1 VKARAVHSHRQ
12 TGSDLFANTRYFKGA
27 DEGDAFDTYRELGG
41 VVNMIKNQVC
51 GDMGIAGV
59 GAVQLTES
67 GKVADSAR
75 IVRNASTLITIQT
88 KTPEEI
94 EDDGEECGNK
104 KLRVVKNRN
113 GMQMLS
119 NEYIDMWFKGNN
131 ILYEEAKQH
140 IPQTPF

>member
-1 VKARAVHSHRQ
+1 
-12 TGSDLFANTRYFKGA
+12 
-27 DEGDAFDTYRELGG
+27 
-41 VVNMIKNQVC
+41 MIKNQVC

-94 EDDGEECGNK
+94 SFPRELPNS
-104 KLRVVKNRN
+104 
-113 GMQMLS
+113 M
-119 NEYIDMWFKGNN
+119 
-131 ILYEEAKQH
+131 H
-140 IPQTPF
+140 PTPVSHH

>member
-1 VKARAVHSHRQ
+1 
-12 TGSDLFANTRYFKGA
+12 
-27 DEGDAFDTYRELGG
+27 
-41 VVNMIKNQVC
+41 MIKNQVC

-140 IPQTPF
+140 IPRTPF